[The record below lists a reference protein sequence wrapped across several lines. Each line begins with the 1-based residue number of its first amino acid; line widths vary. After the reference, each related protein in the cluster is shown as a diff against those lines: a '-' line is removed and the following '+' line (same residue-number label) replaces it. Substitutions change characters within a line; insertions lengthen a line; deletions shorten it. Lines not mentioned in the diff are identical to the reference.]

1 MVNLCDVANLIM
13 MQHKQ
18 TTDVS
23 GRRLRTRVGKG
34 LAAPKFLPKLQKSS
48 SREKEMRTADMKSQG
63 EIQNCVASL
72 HTKQLKHPRP
82 AYVQTTLW
90 DAIGRIDVIA
100 LIDTGSSYSIL
111 HSVHAGTIMYVN
123 PQRVKLADGTI
134 YEMDRATMHTIKIGD
149 SYYEQRFY
157 VVSEA
162 CVPMILGMDFLVRYG
177 ITISPQHRTITLA
190 DGEQVHMVSTALP
203 RRLAALL
210 QKRVWD
216 DRDVES
222 VVDRDYPRPT
232 PGSAPMTAEQRSIVQ
247 KLLDEHAYCLASRE
261 RPLGSVT
268 GLYHR
273 VRPTGEPF
281 KARLA
286 ALSPAQLEVQ
296 QNCIDE
302 MLKYG
307 VVQPSSS
314 DWASR
319 PSFAPKKD
327 GTIRFCLNF
336 RKLNQFDAKDNYPL
350 PRAPDLLE
358 NLGKKN
364 YFTSLDAAMGYWQ
377 IPIHPDDRK
386 YTAVITQAGLFEF
399 IRMPFGLSNAPAT
412 YQRMMDKILRE
423 GLRKFTCVYLDD
435 VLIYSDT
442 FNEHVIHVR
451 KCMQWMA
458 EAGLLLKA
466 KKCSFFDDETEFLG
480 HKVGKGQIRMTDTKI
495 RKVIDFPR
503 PSNVKEVQSFLGVT
517 GYYRKFVRDYATIAS
532 PLNDLTK
539 HAMKWNWTQ
548 ETETAFQTLKKRFNE
563 NVPLAMPDYDKP
575 FIIDTDASD
584 IAVGAVLGQLDAND
598 NERPVFFSSRKLSPA
613 ERKWPVRDKEAL
625 AILYGCQNFR
635 HHILGRPFTVR
646 SDHHSL
652 QWLMDAQTGRIAR
665 WATML
670 AEYEPFE
677 IKYRKGEQNKVA
689 DALSR
694 VYAWS
699 ECMPDIA
706 FALAAQATDAIGK
719 PATTSPPNPLDF
731 LTIPSDTML
740 KLAQANDT
748 FCIKQKA
755 KLLDE
760 KIVNR
765 PNAATYLIRDGLIGL
780 DRNGKFAPVLPQIY
794 INKFV
799 EQVHCHPMTGHMG
812 ARRTAAR
819 ASEMYVIPHLRKI
832 SRDRCNN
839 CLPCTKRKSVAPKAG
854 VLSSK
859 PPQQAWEMI
868 SMDYCGPYPESSN
881 GNKYVLVIIDQFT
894 KYVLLTPCARADA
907 QTTYRAL
914 YEKII
919 CQHGFPNKLLSD
931 NGKHFRNSMIAA
943 VCATFKIFQTFSSPY
958 YPQGDG
964 QVERFMRNMNDS
976 LSCLTNGK
984 IDRWCEYVH
993 GVQAAYNMTPH
1004 AATCIPPFTLLY
1016 AHAPPPLDRTQHV
1029 ARTAYA
1035 NKDAQEEADKL
1046 KAIINESQK
1055 VARAN
1060 VEKAWLSRAL
1070 TYNRGRTKVSV
1081 SVGQRCLI
1089 RLNPAQLNAQVA
1101 GKLRVRWSDPVMV
1114 LSVKES
1120 GKAFEV
1126 KDGDGRTFVV
1136 NATRMLPLPP
1146 TAWQPQCPDNEI
1158 VWDDSLY
1165 EPEFPGRQVCVETC
1179 VSSEV
1184 SDMKGPTPVTSQT
1197 RISTTGH
1204 KADSSATKGS
1214 TQPPVVT
1221 DVDDLSAS
1229 NDSKD
1234 DTHSQQ
1240 SNELTLPDPQSGH
1253 GHEIDEREN
1262 EDIESI
1268 NDFQAAEQQMNEC
1281 ASQLNA
1287 RADGPTSRIPRTLEN
1302 TISADDDSSGQP
1314 PLRVIELT
1322 TMHDTD
1328 SSASSDVTKP

>member
-1 MVNLCDVANLIM
+1 MLCGLNDEYM
-13 MQHKQ
+13 MQHQQKRNA
-18 TTDVS
+18 S
-23 GRRLRTRVGKG
+23 GKRIRAPRSEGQKGKSIP
-34 LAAPKFLPKLQKSS
+34 AEPQSSS
-48 SREKEMRTADMKSQG
+48 SRDTEIRTDNTSRQD
-63 EIQNCVASL
+63 IQSCIAATL
-72 HTKQLKHPRP
+72 RTKQNKFPKP

-90 DAIGRIDVIA
+90 DAVGRINVIA
-100 LIDTGSSYSIL
+100 LIDTGSSYSIVND
-111 HSVHAGTIMYVN
+111 VHAKTTQYVT
-123 PQRVKLADGTI
+123 PQRVKLADGSI
-134 YEMDRATMHTIKIGD
+134 YEMDRATTLTFQIGEKIF
-149 SYYEQRFY
+149 EQRFY
-157 VVSEA
+157 AVSEA
-162 CVPMILGMDFLVRYG
+162 CVPILLGMDFLERYG
-177 ITISPQHRTITLA
+177 IIISPSHRTITLA
-190 DGEQVHMVSTALP
+190 DGEQVEMVTAALP
-203 RRLAALL
+203 RRLAAIL
-210 QKRVWD
+210 QQRARG
-216 DRDVES
+216 DRKIEP
-222 VVDRDYPRPT
+222 VVDKDYPRPT
-232 PGSAPMTAEQRSIVQ
+232 PGNATMTSDQRQIAQ
-247 KLLDEHAYCLASRE
+247 KLLDEHAYCLASKD
-261 RPLGSVT
+261 RPLGLVT

-302 MLKYG
+302 MVKYG
-307 VVQPSSS
+307 VVQPSCS

-327 GTIRFCLNF
+327 GTVRFCLNF
-336 RKLNQFDAKDNYPL
+336 RKLNQFVAKDNYPL

-364 YFTSLDAAMGYWQ
+364 FFTSLDAAMGYWQ

-386 YTAVITQAGLFEF
+386 YTAVITQAGLYEF

-412 YQRMMDKILRE
+412 YQRMMDQILKD

-442 FNEHVIHVR
+442 FKEHLIHVR

-466 KKCSFFDDETEFLG
+466 KKCSFFEEETQFLG
-480 HKVGKGQIRMTDTKI
+480 HTVGKGQIRMTDDKI

-503 PSNVKEVQSFLGVT
+503 PTNVKEVQSFLGVT

-539 HAMKWNWTQ
+539 HATEWDWTI
-548 ETETAFQTLKKRFNE
+548 ETETAFQTLKKCFNE
-563 NVPLAMPDYDKP
+563 NVPLAMPNYDLP

-584 IAVGAVLGQLDAND
+584 IAVGAVLGQIDANN
-598 NERPVFFSSRKLSPA
+598 NERPVFFSSKKLSAA
-613 ERKWPVRDKEAL
+613 EKKWPVRDKEAL
-625 AILYGCQNFR
+625 AILYGCQVFR

-706 FALAAQATDAIGK
+706 FALAAQASDAIGK
-719 PATTSPPNPLDF
+719 KPTSSPPNPLDY
-731 LTIPSDTML
+731 LDIPSDTML

-748 FCIKQKA
+748 FCIKQRNR
-755 KLLDE
+755 LLDND
-760 KIVNR
+760 VASR
-765 PNAATYLIRDGLIGL
+765 PKTANYLIRDGFIGL
-780 DRNGKFAPVLPQIY
+780 DRNGKFAPILPEIY
-794 INKFV
+794 VNKFV

-819 ASEMYVIPHLRKI
+819 ASEMYVIPNLRKI

-839 CLPCTKRKSVAPKAG
+839 CLLCTKRKTVAPKVGDLA
-854 VLSSK
+854 ST
-859 PPQQAWEMI
+859 PPTKAWGMI
-868 SMDYCGPYPESSN
+868 SMDYCGPYPTSIN

-894 KYVLLTPCARADA
+894 KFVLLTPCARADA
-907 QTTYRAL
+907 HTTYRAL
-914 YEKII
+914 YEKVI
-919 CQHGFPNKLLSD
+919 CHHGYPEKLLSD
-931 NGKHFRNSMIAA
+931 NGKHFRNTMIAA
-943 VCATFKIFQTFSSPY
+943 VCATFRIFQTFSSPY

-976 LSCLTNGK
+976 LACLTNGK
-984 IDRWCEYVH
+984 IDKWCEYVH

-1004 AATCIPPFTLLY
+1004 AATCIPPYTLLHG
-1016 AHAPPPLDRTQHV
+1016 ASPPSLDSTRHV
-1029 ARTAYA
+1029 ARPTYV
-1035 NKDAQEEADKL
+1035 NKDAQEEAERL
-1046 KAIINESQK
+1046 KRIIVESGK
-1055 VARAN
+1055 IVRAN
-1060 VEKAWLSRAL
+1060 VERAWLSRAL
-1070 TYNRGRTKVSV
+1070 TYNRGRSKVSV

-1089 RLNPAQLNAQVA
+1089 RLTPAQLHAQSA
-1101 GKLRVRWSDPVMV
+1101 GKFRVRWSDPVLV
-1114 LSVKES
+1114 TNVKES

-1126 KDGDGRTFVV
+1126 QDSDGRTFIV

-1146 TAWQPQCPDNEI
+1146 TAWLPKCPDSEI
-1158 VWDDSLY
+1158 VWDDTLY
-1165 EPEFPGRQVCVETC
+1165 EPEFPGRQVCAETT

-1184 SDMKGPTPVTSQT
+1184 SDLYDQAPVTPPIGD
-1197 RISTTGH
+1197 RLTGT
-1204 KADSSATKGS
+1204 KADLRTHKGKIV
-1214 TQPPVVT
+1214 QPLPT
-1221 DVDDLSAS
+1221 DIIDLSDGC
-1229 NDSKD
+1229 DSKD
-1234 DTHSQQ
+1234 DNHLSHS
-1240 SNELTLPDPQSGH
+1240 NDLTIEAS
-1253 GHEIDEREN
+1253 EN
-1262 EDIESI
+1262 ENVAPRET
-1268 NDFQAAEQQMNEC
+1268 NDTD
-1281 ASQLNA
+1281 SLH
-1287 RADGPTSRIPRTLEN
+1287 DGITSEEAMRIPHQE
-1302 TISADDDSSGQP
+1302 SADIITSDDSSGKP

-1322 TMHDTD
+1322 AEHSVD
-1328 SSASSDVTKP
+1328 SSESSTVTKS